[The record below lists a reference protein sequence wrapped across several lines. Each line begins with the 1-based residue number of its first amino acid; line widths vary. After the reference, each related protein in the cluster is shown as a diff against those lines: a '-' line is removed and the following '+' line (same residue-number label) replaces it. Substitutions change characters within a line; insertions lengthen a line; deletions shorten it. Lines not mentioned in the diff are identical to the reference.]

1 MGHVVSRTAAA
12 DDILKDANTAHEQ
25 GIARG
30 GKTGEIVEHRLAPT
44 LGLLDTVE
52 NERKPLEEQL
62 VTLRATRDASAAR
75 AEALV
80 GECFDVVW
88 NRVGRP
94 RVDSRLDLMFP
105 GGVGAY
111 TDGSVETLP
120 DRMGVLIDLLGRNL
134 HPQLTS
140 DLTTE
145 WATKLAPARA
155 ELAAA
160 NTAIVAPLVRNNVL
174 DRVYYSLVRT
184 VQAGLVATKR
194 DLKSEGF
201 SEAQIHEII
210 PDRKSASTK
219 PAAEDPKTDAQAAKP
234 AAEAPKTDPL
244 ATPTPT
250 NGAGAPKPA
259 LTTT

>member
-1 MGHVVSRTAAA
+1 MGHVISRTAAA

-25 GIARG
+25 GHARG
-30 GKTGEIVEHRLAPT
+30 GKAAEIVEHRLTPT
-44 LGLLDTVE
+44 MGLLDTVKG
-52 NERKPLEEQL
+52 ERAPLEEQL
-62 VTLRATRDASAAR
+62 VTLRASRDASAGR

-80 GECFDVVW
+80 GECFDVLW

-94 RVDSRLDLMFP
+94 RSDSRLDLMFP

-111 TDGSVETLP
+111 TDGSVEGLP

-134 HPQLTS
+134 HPLLTS
-140 DLTTE
+140 ELTTE
-145 WATKLAPARA
+145 WATKLGPART

-160 NTAIVAPLVRNNVL
+160 NTAIVAPLARSTVL
-174 DRVYYSLVRT
+174 DRTYYSLVRT
-184 VQAGLVATKR
+184 LQTGLMATKR

-210 PDRKSASTK
+210 PDRR
-219 PAAEDPKTDAQAAKP
+219 PAPSKP
-234 AAEAPKTDPL
+234 AAEATKTDP
-244 ATPTPT
+244 AEAPSPT
-250 NGAGAPKPA
+250 NGAATPKPA